1 MRKSPAYAREII
13 ARRQGG
19 ERIGLLVV
27 AAHDWKHGTWFA
39 ERSEVARV
47 VVPPDVPFDQVRFD
61 CAHALD
67 VLLCGAG
74 STEEFNTLADAL
86 ALSEPASIWAEYD
99 DGIWRIEP
107 SSMGW
112 LAVEGPYPL
121 PWLSRAISTH
131 RAWCLLRGEGIYG
144 RPVFAAARQAAF
156 VSVFGDEAK
165 TVMRDLFAARAGEL
179 LAEAA

>member
-13 ARRQGG
+13 ARRKGG

-27 AAHDWKHGTWFA
+27 SAHDWKSGNWF
-39 ERSEVARV
+39 EDRPEVARV
-47 VVPPDVPFDQVRFD
+47 VIPPDVPFDQVRFD

-74 STEEFNTLADAL
+74 TTAEFNTLASAL
-86 ALSEPASIWAEYD
+86 ALSEPASIWADYE
-99 DGIWRIEP
+99 DGIWRLEH
-107 SSMGW
+107 SSLGW
-112 LAVEGPYPL
+112 LTVEGPYPL

-131 RAWCLLRGEGIYG
+131 RAWCLMPGDAIYG

-156 VSVFGDEAK
+156 VSVFGDEAR
-165 TVMRDLFAARAGEL
+165 TVMRDLFSVRAGEL